1 MGLKK
6 LADKVSAYNERLE
19 KGKAKKIKPNHVR
32 KVLEK
37 LRKKSADLE
46 LEIAG
51 EKRADK
57 KDRLKRK
64 LRIAREH
71 EERAEWL
78 LDEIT

>member
-46 LEIAG
+46 REIAG